1 MQNNIYQSARESS
14 GYTQE
19 KAAEHLDLSVESLRA
34 YETDR
39 RIPSNRIV
47 AKMVDIYATKYLAYQ
62 HLKNTE
68 LGDSIPSINITNLPM
83 AVLKVQKEIN
93 DFLKCRED
101 LIEITCD
108 GVIDEDEK
116 KRWNEIM
123 KEMDDVMDAM
133 MSIKFA
139 E

>member
-1 MQNNIYQSARESS
+1 MQNNIYQSARESA
-14 GYTQE
+14 GFTQE
-19 KAAEHLDLSVESLRA
+19 KAAEHLDLSVESLRS
-34 YETDR
+34 YEVDR
-39 RIPSNRIV
+39 RTPSNKIV
-47 AKMVDIYATKYLAYQ
+47 AKMVDIYANKYLAYQ

-68 LGDSIPSINITNLPM
+68 LGEAIPNINLTNLPM
-83 AVLKVQKEIN
+83 AVLKMQKEIN

-108 GVIDEDEK
+108 GVISEDEK
-116 KRWNEIM
+116 ERWDEIM
-123 KEMDDVMDAM
+123 KEMNDVMNAM

>member
-1 MQNNIYQSARESS
+1 MQNIYQAARESA
-14 GYTQE
+14 GFTQE
-19 KAAEHLDLSVESLRA
+19 KAAENLDLSVESLRS
-34 YETDR
+34 YEVDR
-39 RIPSNRIV
+39 RIPSNKIV

-62 HLKNTE
+62 HLKATE
-68 LGDSIPSINITNLPM
+68 LGEAIPSINITNLPM

-116 KRWNEIM
+116 KRWDEIM

>member
-1 MQNNIYQSARESS
+1 MQNNIYQVARESS

-19 KAAEHLDLSVESLRA
+19 KAAELLELSVESLRS
-34 YETDR
+34 YEVDR
-39 RIPSNRIV
+39 RIPSNRTV

-68 LGDSIPSINITNLPM
+68 LGDSIPCINLTNLPM
-83 AVLKVQKEIN
+83 AVLKIQKEVN

-108 GVIDEDEK
+108 GIIDETEQE
-116 KRWNEIM
+116 RWNQIM
-123 KEMDDVMDAM
+123 RQMDCVMNAM
-133 MSIKFA
+133 MSVKFA

>member
-1 MQNNIYQSARESS
+1 MQNIYQVARESA
-14 GYTQE
+14 GFTQE
-19 KAAEHLDLSVESLRA
+19 KAAELLELSVESLRS
-34 YETDR
+34 YEVDR
-39 RIPSNRIV
+39 RIPSNRTV

-62 HLKNTE
+62 HLKATE
-68 LGDSIPSINITNLPM
+68 LGEAIPSINITNLPS
-83 AVLKVQKEIN
+83 AVLKIQKEMN

-108 GVIDEDEK
+108 GIISEDEK
-116 KRWNEIM
+116 ERWNEIM
-123 KEMDDVMDAM
+123 KEMDDVMNAM

>member
-19 KAAEHLDLSVESLRA
+19 KAAELLELSVESLRA

-39 RIPSNRIV
+39 RIPSNRVV

-62 HLKNTE
+62 HLKNGE
-68 LGDSIPSINITNLPM
+68 LGEAIPSINLTNLPM
-83 AVLKVQKEIN
+83 AVLKIQKEVN

-108 GVIDEDEK
+108 GIIDENEQE
-116 KRWNEIM
+116 RWNQIM

>member
-1 MQNNIYQSARESS
+1 MQNIYQVARESS

-19 KAAEHLDLSVESLRA
+19 KAAELLELSVESLRS
-34 YETDR
+34 YEVDR
-39 RIPSNRIV
+39 RIPSNRTV

-62 HLKNTE
+62 HLKNGE
-68 LGDSIPSINITNLPM
+68 LGEAIPNINLTNLPM
-83 AVLKVQKEIN
+83 AVLKMQKEIN

-108 GVIDEDEK
+108 GVISEDEK
-116 KRWNEIM
+116 ERWDEIM
-123 KEMDDVMDAM
+123 KEMNDVMNAM